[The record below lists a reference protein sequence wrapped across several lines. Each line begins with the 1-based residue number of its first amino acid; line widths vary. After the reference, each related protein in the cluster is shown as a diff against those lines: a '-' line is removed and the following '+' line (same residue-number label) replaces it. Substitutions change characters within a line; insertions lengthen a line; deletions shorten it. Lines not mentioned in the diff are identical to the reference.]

1 MDVKKAVLLSFGGGG
16 MLRYTYSNN
25 NNIMIIIL
33 WLSESRKEL
42 QGGEGGY
49 GDTDTTISWLAQT

>member
-1 MDVKKAVLLSFGGGG
+1 MWKKAVLLSALFGGGG

-42 QGGEGGY
+42 QEGEGGY
-49 GDTDTTISWLAQT
+49 GDTTVSWLA